1 MNSKADGFCHEL
13 KFQRL
18 GANFPSCLLSAA
30 PNKEEEKVVPMDTGG
45 GDPLP
50 QCEGEEEP
58 PAEEGVGMDDG
69 GCSKDKREPG
79 KGPHPQ
85 CMPERA
91 ALIKSILNFLKKAIP
106 DATFAENIRSR
117 KLAYI
122 LQLNYIIPSQRQSPP
137 NYIRYSWFQLF

>member
-1 MNSKADGFCHEL
+1 M
-13 KFQRL
+13 
-18 GANFPSCLLSAA
+18 
-30 PNKEEEKVVPMDTGG
+30 VPMDTGG

-50 QCEGEEEP
+50 QHEGEEEP
-58 PAEEGVGMDDG
+58 PAEGGVEMDDG
-69 GCSKDKREPG
+69 VSNKDRGEPG

-117 KLAYI
+117 KRTCTVIMGCL
-122 LQLNYIIPSQRQSPP
+122 
-137 NYIRYSWFQLF
+137 

>member
-1 MNSKADGFCHEL
+1 MNSKADSFCHEL
-13 KFQRL
+13 KFQRQR
-18 GANFPSCLLSAA
+18 ANFPFCLLSAA
-30 PNKEEEKVVPMDTGG
+30 PSKEEKVVPMDTSG

-50 QCEGEEEP
+50 QREGEEEP

-69 GCSKDKREPG
+69 GCSKDKGEPG

-117 KLAYI
+117 KLTYI
-122 LQLNYIIPSQRQSPP
+122 LQLN
-137 NYIRYSWFQLF
+137 

>member
-1 MNSKADGFCHEL
+1 M
-13 KFQRL
+13 
-18 GANFPSCLLSAA
+18 
-30 PNKEEEKVVPMDTGG
+30 VPMDTGG

-50 QCEGEEEP
+50 QREGEEEP
-58 PAEEGVGMDDG
+58 PAEGGVEMDDG
-69 GCSKDKREPG
+69 VSSKDRGEPG

-117 KLAYI
+117 KLIYMYT
-122 LQLNYIIPSQRQSPP
+122 LTRSYIIKSSHPTIMTSTLVPMQSDP
-137 NYIRYSWFQLF
+137 NEGIKKC